1 MGELGP
7 MRVPRR
13 HRFVL
18 SLVDRLLRLPS
29 APFAT
34 ARSQSVLFARGKRA
48 KIKDVYNM
56 DKEGGKDAR
65 DAREALGIK
74 EDPLEIEVRGKIHFS
89 PRAAAMK
96 IQYLRL

>member
-18 SLVDRLLRLPS
+18 ALVDRLLRLPS
-29 APFAT
+29 APFAN

-48 KIKDVYNM
+48 KIKDIYSM
-56 DKEGGKDAR
+56 DKEGEKAGR
-65 DAREALGIK
+65 DAREALEIK
-74 EDPLEIEVRGKIHFS
+74 EDPVEIEVRGEIRHF
-89 PRAAAMK
+89 PP
-96 IQYLRL
+96 QVQPL